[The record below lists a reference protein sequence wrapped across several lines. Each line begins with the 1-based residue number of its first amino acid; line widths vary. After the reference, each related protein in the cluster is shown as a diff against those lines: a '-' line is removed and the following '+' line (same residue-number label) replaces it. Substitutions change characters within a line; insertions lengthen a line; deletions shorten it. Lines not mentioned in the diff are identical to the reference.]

1 MGKINIPLHNTSP
14 KQFFLTHIVS
24 NFNIK
29 CFIWVLNKLKVKKG
43 EGTTFIHTYLK
54 SYFKK
59 NNS

>member
-54 SYFKK
+54 SYF
-59 NNS
+59 